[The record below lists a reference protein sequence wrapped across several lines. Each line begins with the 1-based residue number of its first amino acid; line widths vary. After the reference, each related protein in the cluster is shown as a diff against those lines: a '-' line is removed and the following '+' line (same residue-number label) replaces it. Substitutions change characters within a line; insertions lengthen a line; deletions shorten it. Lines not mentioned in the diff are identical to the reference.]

1 MKRLCFGALF
11 SLMYQARSSNVTNYK
26 LCSVIFSAFGGSEY
40 FDSSLPG
47 HLKSGRE
54 NVPPFIIEATQQ
66 SNIDKVY
73 ENFQMYVEPLI
84 KECNK
89 KSIVRA
95 IKAILKEDNT
105 IQNDFRIGYNDGY
118 QKSNIIGCSTFTF
131 SELLANVFY
140 YSIISVKNTECKDC
154 LPEMKDFLKTLDN
167 SNEEIYFNTEDIE
180 IFVPLKKTVSG
191 NFGRIFSRVVNK
203 TVSGLSNP
211 SNLQIYK
218 VNVSNY
224 EFRFNDLKEYII
236 DNIGTYV
243 YSRSNINRLEQDGK
257 SHSIA
262 YRALNLFVKNYT
274 NKADGIDNVLGEM
287 LLYLFLEQ
295 ELNAPKIMSKIEIDT
310 SNGGIISK
318 SDGVHLLTTGNAS
331 ELFHQLVFG
340 ASKIVGD
347 LHQAVDRAFEKINE
361 ITDNCDSE
369 LQMVENSIYNHI
381 FDDDT
386 SRYMASVLIPQ
397 KGVSEK
403 PDMSFGVFLGYT
415 LNISHEGM
423 NNIEFRNA
431 VQEQLKADIEKTEP
445 YICDKIKEYGLEG
458 YSFYFYI
465 LPFNDAP
472 SERKSIIS
480 EMIPGGN

>member
-11 SLMYQARSSNVTNYK
+11 SLLYQAKTSNVTNAT
-26 LCSVIFSAFGGSEY
+26 LCGVIFTAFGGNDC
-40 FDSSLPG
+40 FDASLPG

-66 SNIDKVY
+66 SNVDEVY
-73 ENFQMYVEPLI
+73 VNFQKNVEPMI

-105 IQNDFRIGYNDGY
+105 IQNDFRVGYNDGY
-118 QKSNIIGCSTFTF
+118 QKSKIIGSSTFTF

-140 YSIISVKNTECKDC
+140 YAIINVKNTECKES
-154 LPEMKDFLKTLDN
+154 LSEINGFLKTFDGN
-167 SNEEIYFNTEDIE
+167 GEDVFFNTSDVET
-180 IFVPLKKTVSG
+180 FVPLKKTAIG
-191 NFGRIFSRVVNK
+191 NFNRIFSRVVNT

-211 SNLQIYK
+211 SNVQIYQ
-218 VNVSNY
+218 VNVSNF

-236 DNIGTYV
+236 DNIGAYV
-243 YSRSNINRLEQDGK
+243 YSRSNIKRLEQNGK

-262 YRALNLFVKNYT
+262 YRALDVFIKNYK
-274 NKADGIDNVLGEM
+274 NKDEGIDSVLGEM

-295 ELNAPKIMSKIEIDT
+295 ELNAPKIMSKIEINT
-310 SNGGIISK
+310 ANGGIISK
-318 SDGVHLLTTGNAS
+318 SDGVHLLTTGSAV

-347 LHQAVDRAFEKINE
+347 LRQAVERAFKKINE
-361 ITDNCDSE
+361 IIDNSDSE

-386 SRYMASVLIPQ
+386 SKYMASVLIPQ
-397 KGVSEK
+397 KCVAEK
-403 PDMSFGVFLGYT
+403 PDMAFGVFLGYT

-423 NNIEFRNA
+423 NNNEFRKA
-431 VQEQLKADIEKTEP
+431 VQNQLKKDIEETEP
-445 YICDKIKEYGLEG
+445 YICDKIKEYGFEG
-458 YSFYFYI
+458 YSFYFYV

-472 SERKSIIS
+472 SEKKSIIND
-480 EMIPGGN
+480 MIPGGN